1 MSILYFPR
9 FAYLDFASKDC
20 VNEAFKFDQSELNG
34 YAISVEEARPRG
46 EFSGGGGRGGGGR
59 SGGRGDSGGRFGGR
73 RGGGGGRFGGSG
85 GRFGGGGGGRFGG
98 GGRGRGNGKPS
109 IGSFSTG
116 MI

>member
-20 VNEAFKFDQSELNG
+20 VNEAIKFDQSELNG

-46 EFSGGGGRGGGGR
+46 EFSAGGRGGGGR

-85 GRFGGGGGGRFGG
+85 GRFGGGGGRFGG